1 MRKKRNLPFL
11 ERRPGGSLRLYKPR
25 VNEDFASTFEFF
37 LDMERALVRAN
48 NLQAKFDVIARYA
61 RRLGFER
68 CAYGVRIFDSFTRP
82 KTRMI
87 NNYSTAWQ
95 QRYQEAGYLGID
107 PSVAHGLRSHAPL
120 VWSTELF
127 RSAPQL
133 WDEARECGLRYG
145 WAQSFFDADG
155 CVGMLTVARSHEKLT
170 SSELAILGY
179 QLHLLADAAHR
190 HLSAQVRREEPD
202 DFPLLSDRELE
213 VLRWTADGKTSEE
226 AGILLEVSPNTIKFH
241 MKKVIEKLSVANKVA
256 AIARVVSRGL
266 LV

>member
-1 MRKKRNLPFL
+1 MRKKRKAPLL
-11 ERRPGGSLRLYKPR
+11 ERRPGGGIRLYKPR
-25 VNEDFASTFEFF
+25 VNEDSASPFEFF

-48 NLQAKFDVIARYA
+48 NLQAKFDVITRCA

-87 NNYSTAWQ
+87 NNYSAAWQ
-95 QRYQEAGYLGID
+95 QRYQEAGYLAID

-120 VWSTELF
+120 IWSAQLF
-127 RSAPQL
+127 RSTPQF
-133 WDEARECGLRYG
+133 WDEARESGLRYG
-145 WAQSFFDADG
+145 WAKSFFDPDG
-155 CVGMLTVARSHEKLT
+155 SVGMLTVARSHEKLT
-170 SSELAILGY
+170 SIELAIPGY
-179 QLHLLADAAHR
+179 HLHLLADAAHR
-190 HLSAQVRREEPD
+190 HLSAQVRVDEPD

>member
-1 MRKKRNLPFL
+1 MRKKRNPPFL
-11 ERRPGGSLRLYKPR
+11 ERRPGGSLRLYIPR
-25 VNEDFASTFEFF
+25 ANEDFASTFEFF
-37 LDMERALVRAN
+37 LDMERALARAN

-87 NNYSTAWQ
+87 NNYSATWE
-95 QRYQEAGYLGID
+95 QRYQEAGYLTID

-120 VWSTELF
+120 IWSAELF

-133 WDEARECGLRYG
+133 WDEARESGLCYG
-145 WAQSFFDADG
+145 WAQSFFDPDG
-155 CVGMLTVARSHEKLT
+155 SVGMLTVARPHEKLAP
-170 SSELAILGY
+170 SELAILGY
-179 QLHLLADAAHR
+179 QLHLLANAAHR
-190 HLSAQVRREEPD
+190 HLSAQVRVDEPD
-202 DFPLLSDRELE
+202 GFPLLSDRELE

-256 AIARVVSRGL
+256 AIARVVNRGL